1 MSLKSTWVKGL
12 ANQIKWF
19 NESSLAKF
27 VMRVR
32 ERWPNFE
39 VERVIQK
46 RNKQILFVRVQ
57 GHRLKLIVYRDGRVR
72 AYGPL
77 QATAFAL
84 KRIAAR
90 VLGIE

>member
-1 MSLKSTWVKGL
+1 LVK
-12 ANQIKWF
+12 QTKWF
-19 NESSLAKF
+19 NEDSLVRF
-27 VMRVR
+27 VRRVR

-39 VERVIQK
+39 VETIIQK
-46 RNKQILFVRVQ
+46 RGKQILFVRLQ
-57 GHRLKLIVYRDGRVR
+57 GHRLKLIVYRDGRIR

-90 VLGIE
+90 VLGVE

>member
-1 MSLKSTWVKGL
+1 VEDL
-12 ANQIKWF
+12 AKQIKWF
-19 NESSLAKF
+19 NEDSLAKF
-27 VMRVR
+27 VKRVR
-32 ERWPNFE
+32 ERWPDFE
-39 VERVIQK
+39 VETVIQK
-46 RNKQILFVRVQ
+46 RSKQILFVKVQ

-84 KRIAAR
+84 KKIAAR